1 MEETNREE
9 LIKQRKALD
18 QQLEEIDKDTIKF
31 SVDAGIIDR
40 LGRELVGRQET
51 AVAEL
56 VKNAYDADANE
67 VTLRFIDS
75 DVAGGT
81 LVIEDDGH
89 GMSLEALKNGFMRLS
104 STDKVHNPVSPKFKR
119 KRAGRKGIGRFATQR
134 LGHQLIIVTQT
145 LASENALKLVINW
158 DDYEKDLELDLITN
172 KIYEIP
178 KEKPEGT
185 TLTIAP
191 LREKWTYAEIQR
203 VFRYVSDLLQ
213 PSYLSDRVKLSN
225 VVFGTQEDASFAV
238 QCLRVANGFEEKIA
252 GFDKSYFDK
261 SLAIFEGFVDEEG
274 NGICYLESKSLGL
287 TQSNNEFKIERTASR
302 YPAKDFPELW
312 INGEL
317 SPKYEHLKNSQVHF
331 KSYYFIYQRV
341 DYYEGDGIGIT
352 SAELKRVQELGNKEG
367 GIKLY
372 RNGFRVAPYGES
384 GDDWLELDE
393 RYTASGGRD
402 IIPFN
407 NRNVFGFVEIIDE
420 NDELFVETSSREG
433 ILKNLIFRDLL
444 DFLRDAFQSMRRRLE
459 STVEFREKRAK
470 RQKRIES
477 EKTQKER
484 LQQLKLFVEEK
495 TSQDQINGDSEN
507 TEGKFNAEELKATV
521 AEVERVIEE
530 QLDEISMLR
539 VLAGM
544 GLYIGEFVH
553 EFSQFGPAFDGSL
566 NALVRRPLDGE
577 SLKLAKNVKTNF
589 DLFKIYAS
597 YFETAYQEN
606 AQRTLKIINLKS
618 FVKTFIEEVKGSRG
632 EDKIDILSNFDGYEL
647 FTLPMHPSEW
657 AAILLNLFSNAK
669 KAIEKAKVKGII
681 LISVHE
687 KNEKIVF
694 EFCDNGIG
702 IPEENKE
709 RIFQAFFTTS
719 MPSNRRTPQEKE
731 MSGSGLGLKIVSDII
746 ETYGGEIFVSGPP
759 KGYKTCIRIEVPKA
773 SDQLIKAEYE

>member
-1 MEETNREE
+1 MDDTRAD
-9 LIKQRKALD
+9 LVKQREALD
-18 QQLEEIDKDTIKF
+18 AKLEEIDKDKVKF
-31 SVDAGIIDR
+31 TVDAGIIDR

-67 VTLRFIDS
+67 VTLRFIDT
-75 DVAGGT
+75 DVTGGI
-81 LVIEDDGH
+81 LIIEDDGH
-89 GMSLEALKNGFMRLS
+89 GMNFDALKNGFMRLS

-134 LGHQLIIVTQT
+134 LGHQLTIVTQT
-145 LASENALKLVINW
+145 LVTENALKLVINW
-158 DDYEKDLELDLITN
+158 DDYEKDLDLNLIAN
-172 KIYEIP
+172 EISEIP
-178 KEKPEGT
+178 KERPEGT
-185 TLTIAP
+185 TLTIGP
-191 LREKWTYAEIQR
+191 LRENWTYAEIQR

-213 PSYLSDRVKLSN
+213 PAYLSDRVKLSK
-225 VVFGTQEDASFAV
+225 VVFGTQEDAFFSV
-238 QCLRVANGFEEKIA
+238 KCLKVANGLEEKIA
-252 GFDKSYFDK
+252 DFDKSYFDK

-274 NGICYLESKSLGL
+274 NGVCYLESKSLGL
-287 TQSNNEFKIERTASR
+287 TQSSNEFKIERIKDN
-302 YPAKDFPELW
+302 YPNHKFPELW
-312 INGEL
+312 VNSQL
-317 SPKYEHLKNSQVHF
+317 SPKYEYLKDSQVHF
-331 KSYYFIYQRV
+331 KAYYFVYQRV
-341 DYYEGDGIGIT
+341 DYYEGDGIGIS

-402 IIPFN
+402 VIPFN

-420 NDELFVETSSREG
+420 NDEMFVETSSREG
-433 ILKNLIFRDLL
+433 ILKNLIFRDLI
-444 DFLRDAFQSMRRRLE
+444 DFLRDAFQTLRRRLE
-459 STVEFREKRAK
+459 STVEFKEKRAK

-484 LQQLKLFVEEK
+484 LLQLKLFIEEK
-495 TSQDQINGDSEN
+495 TSQDQSKEDND
-507 TEGKFNAEELKATV
+507 GKFNTEEIKATV
-521 AEVERVIEE
+521 EEVSRVIEE

-566 NALVRRPLDGE
+566 NALIRRPLDE
-577 SLKLAKNVKTNF
+577 ASLKLANNIKTNF

-606 AQRTLKIINLKS
+606 AQRTLKVINLKS
-618 FVKTFIEEVKGSRG
+618 FVKSFIEEVKGSRG
-632 EDKIDILSNFDGYEL
+632 DDKIEILSSFDGYEL
-647 FTLPMHPSEW
+647 YTLPMHPSEW
-657 AAILLNLFSNAK
+657 AAILLNLLSNSK
-669 KAIEKAKVKGII
+669 KAIEKAKSKGAI
-681 LISVHE
+681 LISVYE
-687 KNEKIVF
+687 KSEKIVF

-746 ETYGGEIFVSGPP
+746 ETYGGEIFVSEPP
-759 KGYKTCIRIEVPKA
+759 KGYKTNIRIEIPKA
-773 SDQLIKAEYE
+773 SEQQIKTEYE